1 MIRHIIITVILSL
14 VAVKVRSTSLPI
26 TDDDRKAYVKFHN
39 DVRLNVYPPAADMI
53 ELKHDQG
60 LETLAKNYA
69 KKCVWEHSDKSTRK
83 TSKYASVGENLAYK
97 WGTSYRPDTRTAVEG
112 AVKGWADEVKDYD
125 YHGNACTG
133 VCGHYTQVVWAETE
147 TVGCA
152 VEACDSIQ
160 GIGKQDGP
168 QYLTVCTYGPAG
180 NYVGQKPYING
191 VAKSKCPEGKTCLDN
206 FGKASAGKIRTGF
219 AVLFGCLFTCFAAL
233 FYRN

>member
-1 MIRHIIITVILSL
+1 
-14 VAVKVRSTSLPI
+14 
-26 TDDDRKAYVKFHN
+26 
-39 DVRLNVYPPAADMI
+39 MI

-83 TSKYASVGENLAYK
+83 TSKWASVGENLAYK
-97 WGTSYRPDTRTAVEG
+97 WGTNYRPDTRTAVEG

-152 VEACDSIQ
+152 
-160 GIGKQDGP
+160 GW
-168 QYLTVCTYGPAG
+168 
-180 NYVGQKPYING
+180 
-191 VAKSKCPEGKTCLDN
+191 
-206 FGKASAGKIRTGF
+206 
-219 AVLFGCLFTCFAAL
+219 
-233 FYRN
+233 